1 MATQSVSYLSGE
13 DPGTVKANAEYQDAL
28 EKMLAALDSRKNRMF
43 DPQLLAL
50 AEGFLAPTKTGSFGE
65 SLGYAAG
72 SLRQSQ
78 ERQAEQDQKLA
89 EARLGLAGKGLELER
104 QRARERAFMQEIGGP
119 AEAAAMPTPGG
130 PAGAA
135 PTGAT
140 GAAPAGGQPAA
151 GTAAPQGIRVS
162 PGDPKFPTREQ
173 FLRRQMLDGKP
184 LTDAMKAWEDL
195 RKQNEEVRDVGT
207 LNRAQG
213 MFYPNPNVSEVD
225 RKIGQSTY
233 TVPAGLA
240 FRLDAA
246 QMSGNSEEYKSLVD
260 DFLSGKVSGTPPK
273 SKQQSEIDQE
283 EAKTYASE
291 MAKKAAEKE
300 ALLEQRNQAA
310 QRAFGSATRIIDLAA
325 RSPQALGIL
334 QQANVMSAIGT
345 LLKDSIRVGNT
356 SVGLGDIEGAL
367 RQVMPN
373 VQKADL
379 DRVALIASEL
389 AEIELAYTQL
399 YMAKQG
405 AITEGERA
413 IVRQLGGSISNTSEV
428 LIKKSQLLAARSQ
441 FDMNVADK
449 FYAMKDADPKLTYLQ
464 FERSPEYREMTKRY
478 NEDLARQFGGQA
490 AVPRP
495 AGAGPA
501 PTAPAR
507 PPTGAPAATPRPPS
521 AATPQ
526 GSGAATPFPNAAGRL
541 DGLGLGR

>member
-1 MATQSVSYLSGE
+1 MATQSVSYLAGE
-13 DPGTVKANAEYQDAL
+13 DPGTAKANAEYQDAL
-28 EKMLAALDSRKNRMF
+28 QKMLAALDSRKNRMF

-50 AEGFLAPTKTGSFGE
+50 AEGFLTPTKTGSFGE

-104 QRARERAFMQEIGGP
+104 QRARERAFMQEIGAP

-135 PTGAT
+135 PNGAP
-140 GAAPAGGQPAA
+140 GAVPAGGQPAA
-151 GTAAPQGIRVS
+151 GVAAPQGIRVS
-162 PGDPKFPTREQ
+162 PGAPKFPTREQ

-207 LNRAQG
+207 LNRATG
-213 MFYPNPNVSEVD
+213 MFYPNPNVSEVE
-225 RKIGQSTY
+225 RKVGQSTY
-233 TVPAGLA
+233 TMPAGVA

-246 QMSGNSEEYKSLVD
+246 L
-260 DFLSGKVSGTPPK
+260 LSGDREGYNNMVKEFLAGPTGEPPK
-273 SKQQSEIDQE
+273 SKQESEIQQE
-283 EAKTYASE
+283 EAKTYAAE

-300 ALLEQRNQAA
+300 AALEQRNQAA

-334 QQANVMSAIGT
+334 NQANVMGAIGT
-345 LLKDSIRVGNT
+345 LLKESIRVGNT

-389 AEIELAYTQL
+389 AEVELAFTQL
-399 YMAKQG
+399 YLAKQG

-413 IVRQLGGSISNTSEV
+413 IVRQLGGSISNSAEV

-441 FDMNVADK
+441 HDMNVADK

-495 AGAGPA
+495 AGA
-501 PTAPAR
+501 APAR
-507 PPTGAPAATPRPPS
+507 PAAGSVP
-521 AATPQ
+521 
-526 GSGAATPFPNAAGRL
+526 SGAAPFSGARQRV
-541 DGLGLGR
+541 DQMLGR

>member
-1 MATQSVSYLSGE
+1 MPEPKSVSYLSGE
-13 DPGTVKANAEYQDAL
+13 DPGTYKANLEYQQAL
-28 EKMLAALDSRKNRMF
+28 NAMLASLDSRKNRMF
-43 DPQLLAL
+43 DPTLLAL
-50 AEGFLAPTKTGSFGE
+50 AEGFLKPAPTFGE
-65 SLGYAAG
+65 SLGNVAG
-72 SLRQSQ
+72 NLRKTQDLQ
-78 ERQAEQDQKLA
+78 FEQDQKLA

-135 PTGAT
+135 PTGAS

-151 GTAAPQGIRVS
+151 GAAAPQGIRVS

-173 FLRRQMLDGKP
+173 FLHRQRMDGKS
-184 LTDAMKAWEDL
+184 LTDALKAWDDL

-207 LNRAQG
+207 LNRATG

-240 FRLDAA
+240 FKLDAA
-246 QMSGNSEEYKSLVD
+246 QMSGNADEYKSLVN

-273 SKQQSEIDQE
+273 SKQQSEVEQE

-310 QRAFGSATRIIDLAA
+310 QRAFGSATRIIELAKQ
-325 RSPQALGIL
+325 SPQALGIL
-334 QQANVMSAIGT
+334 QNANVMSAIGT

-367 RQVMPN
+367 RQVLPG
-373 VQKADL
+373 VRKEDL
-379 DRVALIASEL
+379 DRVSLIASEL

-413 IVRQLGGSISNTSEV
+413 IVRQLGGSISNSAGV

-441 FDMNVADK
+441 HDMNVADK
-449 FYAMKDADPKLTYLQ
+449 FYAMKDANPKLTYLQ
-464 FERSPEYREMTKRY
+464 FERSPEYREMTKKY
-478 NEDLARQFGGQA
+478 NDDLARQFGGQA
-490 AVPRP
+490 AVPRS
-495 AGAGPA
+495 AGAA
-501 PTAPAR
+501 PTQPAAG
-507 PPTGAPAATPRPPS
+507 GAP
-521 AATPQ
+521 
-526 GSGAATPFPNAAGRL
+526 SGAAPFSGARQRVDQL
-541 DGLGLGR
+541 LGR

>member
-13 DPGTVKANAEYQDAL
+13 DPGTAKANAEYQDAL

-50 AEGFLAPTKTGSFGE
+50 AEGFLTPTKTGSFGE

-72 SLRQSQ
+72 SLRQAQ

-135 PTGAT
+135 PTGAP
-140 GAAPAGGQPAA
+140 GAVPAGGQPAA
-151 GTAAPQGIRVS
+151 GAAAPQGIRVS

-207 LNRAQG
+207 LNRATG
-213 MFYPNPNVSEVD
+213 MFYPNPNVSEVE
-225 RKIGQSTY
+225 RKVGQSTY
-233 TVPAGLA
+233 TMPAGVA

-246 QMSGNSEEYKSLVD
+246 L
-260 DFLSGKVSGTPPK
+260 LSGDREGYNKMVREFLAGPTGEPPK
-273 SKQQSEIDQE
+273 SKQESEIQQE
-283 EAKTYASE
+283 EAKTYAAE

-310 QRAFGSATRIIDLAA
+310 QRAFGSATRIIDLAKQ
-325 RSPQALGIL
+325 SPQALGIL
-334 QQANVMSAIGT
+334 QNANVMSAIGT

-367 RQVMPN
+367 RQVLPG
-373 VQKADL
+373 VKKEDL
-379 DRVALIASEL
+379 DRVSLIASEL

-413 IVRQLGGSISNTSEV
+413 IVRQLGGSISNSADV

-441 FDMNVADK
+441 HDMNVADK
-449 FYAMKDADPKLTYLQ
+449 FYAMKDANPKLTYLQ
-464 FERSPEYREMTKRY
+464 FERSPEYREMTKKY
-478 NEDLARQFGGQA
+478 NDDLARQFGGQA

-501 PTAPAR
+501 QTAPTR
-507 PPTGAPAATPRPPS
+507 PPTGTPAAIPRPPGPT
-521 AATPQ
+521 APQ
-526 GSGAATPFPNAAGRL
+526 GSGAATLFPGAAVRL
-541 DGLGLGR
+541 DSMGLGR